1 MDRIQA
7 GDLKTFLS
15 LQTNNNPVAFDFA
28 AQPQYSQSDEAELQ
42 RLGAAQGV
50 GYELNDD
57 NEFEHTL
64 TELGIDGLIT
74 RDDPR
79 G

>member
-15 LQTNNNPVAFDFA
+15 LRINSDSSTELVGDFPNPVLQTDA
-28 AQPQYSQSDEAELQ
+28 AELE
-42 RLGAAQGV
+42 RLGASQGI

-57 NEFEHTL
+57 SELRATFD
-64 TELGIDGLIT
+64 ELGIGEFIGRDSDG
-74 RDDPR
+74 
-79 G
+79 